1 MKVLP
6 MIRLIALAAILSL
19 SACNTVQG
27 VGRDITSAGQAIE
40 NAL

>member
-1 MKVLP
+1 MKVTP
-6 MIRLIALAAILSL
+6 MIRLLALAAFLTL

-27 VGRDITSAGQAIE
+27 VGRDITTAGQAIE